1 MTSVLYDEIFV
12 KFLGNI
18 QDYDIPKMDDSDVN
32 FMMIE
37 YLHKT
42 SSRTYVRRLFKSIDF
57 DDEKLHLTYELGV
70 VTDESQDK
78 DFITTILAKGMV
90 VEWLSPYVRSKLN
103 MAQMFT
109 GSEQKFYSQ
118 ANHLSELRTLLED
131 TKQELEKEILDRNYA
146 YNEYLG
152 D

>member
-18 QDYDIPKMDDSDVN
+18 QDYDIPKMDSSDVN

-37 YLHKT
+37 YLHKA
-42 SSRTYVRRLFKSIDF
+42 SSRTYVRRLFKSLKF

-70 VTDESQDK
+70 VTDEDQDK

-90 VEWLSPYVRSKLN
+90 VEWLSPYVKSKLN

-109 GSEQKFYSQ
+109 GAEQKFYSQ
-118 ANHLSELRTLLED
+118 ANHLSELRSLLED
-131 TKQELEKEILDRNYA
+131 TKQDLEKEILDRNCA